1 MHAFPLVSVSGTAY
15 EMGFQHGQ
23 QAGDLIRKY
32 LLWIEKSTGRTRA
45 ELGRNARAFER
56 FIQRLNPR
64 YLDEVRGLAA
74 GAGLSYE
81 EALLC
86 QVRGE
91 AANPHLDGCTAF
103 ALTGAST
110 ASGQPLAGQ
119 HAGTTLSEG
128 CTAFALT
135 GAATAGGQP
144 IAGQNQDLPPE
155 FSDLGIVL
163 HLKPSDGRPR
173 AITFTF
179 AGQLGYMGMNQHG
192 VAHFANALYNAAWR
206 PGLPHYPLKRTLLEL
221 RSVAECLH
229 MVEEHRTCSAG
240 NMVFCDGEGAVADLE
255 IRPEAVAHYPD
266 EHPDCRLHTNH
277 YLTPEFS
284 PHEDSTLPDSCP
296 RLDRLREL
304 VRARWGNIDVAAMK
318 EIMADHQGDPGG
330 ICRHG
335 AKGSY
340 SITGYLA
347 EPAKGLFHVR
357 RGHGCT
363 GTWTSYEV

>member
-1 MHAFPLVSVSGTAY
+1 MHAFPLISVSGTAY
-15 EMGFQHGQ
+15 EMGYQHGQ

-32 LLWIEKSTGRTRA
+32 LGWIEKSTGRDRA
-45 ELGRNARAFER
+45 ELGRNAHAFEP
-56 FIQRLNPR
+56 FIQRLNPA
-64 YLDEVRGLAA
+64 YLEEVRGLAA
-74 GAGLSYE
+74 GAGLPYE

-91 AANPHLDGCTAF
+91 AVNARP
-103 ALTGAST
+103 
-110 ASGQPLAGQ
+110 
-119 HAGTTLSEG
+119 EG

-135 GAATAGGQP
+135 GAATATGQP

-192 VAHFANALYNAAWR
+192 VAHFANALYNAPWR
-206 PGLPHYPLKRTLLEL
+206 PGLPHYPLKRTLLEKTTVAQCL
-221 RSVAECLH
+221 R
-229 MVEEHRTCSAG
+229 MVQEHPTCSAG
-240 NMVFCDGEGAVADLE
+240 NMVFCDGEGTVADVE
-255 IRPEAVAHYPD
+255 IRPEAVALYPD

-277 YLTPEFS
+277 YLTPEFT
-284 PHEDSTLPDSCP
+284 PYEDATLPDSCP

-304 VRARWGNIDVAAMK
+304 VKQHWGHIDVRVMK
-318 EIMADHQGDPGG
+318 GIMADHQGDPGG

-357 RGHGCT
+357 CGHGCT